1 MKAELESLE
10 DKVTLLIQLYHDS
23 RIENSQLRE
32 ALTTSNAQC
41 NALNAKID
49 VAANRLESLL
59 MELPEDGA

>member
-1 MKAELESLE
+1 MKAEFESLE
-10 DKVTLLIQLYHDS
+10 DKVALLIQLYNDS

-32 ALTTSNAQC
+32 ALITSNAQC